1 MPQIFSYYRTGEI
14 LLLVRKIEVGSLIF
28 VCLLV
33 RPQSVVFRFY
43 CEEEEE
49 DGVVYESGE
58 WLPGESVATHYVPA
72 VTHDCKGPD
81 RVISGVHV
89 LTAPYIRYWSFYCSR
104 VGRNWTVST
113 NDCTNTTF
121 AAGSGV
127 NISSGLAFVSLV
139 DVYTRSTYGL

>member
-1 MPQIFSYYRTGEI
+1 M
-14 LLLVRKIEVGSLIF
+14 
-28 VCLLV
+28 
-33 RPQSVVFRFY
+33 FRFY

-89 LTAPYIRYWSFYCSR
+89 LTSPYIRYWSFYCSR
-104 VGRNWTVST
+104 VG
-113 NDCTNTTF
+113 
-121 AAGSGV
+121 G
-127 NISSGLAFVSLV
+127 IGLLVLMIVQIPHSLLEV
-139 DVYTRSTYGL
+139 VLTSVWVWHL

>member
-1 MPQIFSYYRTGEI
+1 MPQIFSYYRIGEI
-14 LLLVRKIEVGSLIF
+14 LLLVGKVEVSSLIF
-28 VCLLV
+28 ACLLV

-89 LTAPYIRYWSFYCSR
+89 LTSPYIRYWSFYCSR
-104 VGRNWTVST
+104 VGGWTVST

-127 NISSGLAFVSLV
+127 NISLGLAFVSLV